1 MKKLLLLLL
10 LTASFTTFALTLVPL
25 VPCVTSDEAQKIT
38 KIRLEINTI
47 WERSNLIEQLEELEI
62 ENENLSDLKTVKAS
76 IEQLELE
83 RKALIK
89 QLEKLRIE
97 NNKNLSAINNIK
109 LDIYLLSKEI
119 GKASEL
125 VLSNNFAKRRHEITQ
140 LTKDIKQRIEILD
153 STPNPKSYSQVE
165 FINDPFLKPY
175 INTGQDPEICK
186 KSPEGSLI
194 NDVREGKWTWY
205 DLYNRIIKQGNYVN
219 GKKEGQW
226 TERIYTG
233 DAYDTIE
240 MNYKDDKLEG
250 KWVRW
255 YSYEGPFKYFE
266 NYEQKHLVEETIA
279 FLKNKQADLVD
290 SQLSDEPIKS
300 EYTLSELEG
309 HIQHQER
316 KLKEFEMPRIIE
328 EGNYIN
334 GKKEGTWTYY
344 KSGNIQNQKEEIYKD
359 GVLIEK

>member
-10 LTASFTTFALTLVPL
+10 LTASFTTFALTVEPL
-25 VPCVTSDEAQKIT
+25 LPCVTSDEAQKIT

-83 RKALIK
+83 RKDLIK

-165 FINDPFLKPY
+165 FINDPFLQPY

-186 KSPEGSLI
+186 
-194 NDVREGKWTWY
+194 
-205 DLYNRIIKQGNYVN
+205 
-219 GKKEGQW
+219 
-226 TERIYTG
+226 
-233 DAYDTIE
+233 
-240 MNYKDDKLEG
+240 
-250 KWVRW
+250 
-255 YSYEGPFKYFE
+255 
-266 NYEQKHLVEETIA
+266 
-279 FLKNKQADLVD
+279 
-290 SQLSDEPIKS
+290 
-300 EYTLSELEG
+300 
-309 HIQHQER
+309 
-316 KLKEFEMPRIIE
+316 
-328 EGNYIN
+328 
-334 GKKEGTWTYY
+334 
-344 KSGNIQNQKEEIYKD
+344 
-359 GVLIEK
+359 

>member
-1 MKKLLLLLL
+1 
-10 LTASFTTFALTLVPL
+10 
-25 VPCVTSDEAQKIT
+25 VTSDEAQKIR
-38 KIRLEINTI
+38 KMRLEINII

-62 ENENLSDLKTVKAS
+62 ENENFGDLKTVKAS

-89 QLEKLRIE
+89 QLEELRIE
-97 NNKNLSAINNIK
+97 NNKNLSDINNIK

-165 FINDPFLKPY
+165 FINDPFLQPY

-226 TERIYTG
+226 TEWLGTG
-233 DAYDTIE
+233 YAYDTIE
-240 MNYKDDKLEG
+240 MNYKNDELDG
-250 KWVRW
+250 KWVHW
-255 YSYEGPFKYFE
+255 YSSEHPYTSHQRNEREMNTRYEIYRLKADLKSKE
-266 NYEQKHLVEETIA
+266 VEIAYEEIIA
-279 FLKNKQADLVD
+279 QRELREKDTEKLEDEYKKLEIHIKNKEKL
-290 SQLSDEPIKS
+290 LFN
-300 EYTLSELEG
+300 LELLG
-309 HIQHQER
+309 
-316 KLKEFEMPRIIE
+316 EFPRILA

-334 GKKEGTWTYY
+334 GKKEGVWTIF
-344 KSGNIQNQKEEIYKD
+344 NRDFVRINKEEIYED